1 MEGRVDITPAQ
12 RMARSWIWI
21 LILLSMEKGG
31 GGGRGG
37 GRGLARI
44 APLERPRT
52 VGVPICC
59 TSLSVIRIHTSE
71 IVLRCLGDVTR
82 VYRKSGI
89 VRCCKL
95 LDMGD
100 KVASWIIYHYTLF
113 SYILG
118 SCSLTRIH
126 IFAVC
131 CLSSGGWSID
141 FLPLSIPLPWT
152 RWLPSYVFIKEDTVS
167 EMHWVHSYALNPP
180 LCPLRAASVLHL
192 LAKQS
197 LSSPIGSFYAIK
209 KNSCILFIDT
219 HCASASVIRA
229 SRVCFSV
236 AMPAEEVQR
245 RREFEKGR

>member
-1 MEGRVDITPAQ
+1 MRVRGSPFTRNPPGRHGGSRRYYAGATNGSVVNMNINFTFYGE
-12 RMARSWIWI
+12 R
-21 LILLSMEKGG
+21 G

-209 KNSCILFIDT
+209 KNSRDAGWRSTETQGVWERSI
-219 HCASASVIRA
+219 AV
-229 SRVCFSV
+229 
-236 AMPAEEVQR
+236 
-245 RREFEKGR
+245 GRH